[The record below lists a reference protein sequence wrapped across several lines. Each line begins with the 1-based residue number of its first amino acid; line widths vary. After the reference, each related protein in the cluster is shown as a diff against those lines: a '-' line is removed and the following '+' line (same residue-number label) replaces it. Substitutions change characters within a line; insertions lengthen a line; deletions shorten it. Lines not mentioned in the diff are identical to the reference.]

1 MPPKPRGNIEGD
13 VVLIYYQD
21 NPVVY
26 ARIEAIEPDVKKDWY
41 QLTMTMLTFPTQAV
55 TWILREEYINGSP
68 FTMGGQSMRIE
79 AVERP
84 PLITDDQKAPKTGDT
99 KEGAKP
105 AKIIPLK
112 KQS

>member
-1 MPPKPRGNIEGD
+1 MPPKQGGNIEGD
-13 VVLIYYQD
+13 VVLVSYRD
-21 NPVVY
+21 KPVFY

-41 QLTMTMLTFPTQAV
+41 QLTLTLLTFPIQTV

-84 PLITDDQKAPKTGDT
+84 PSSKAVEDGTQNKGPEDASK
-99 KEGAKP
+99 K

-112 KQS
+112 KES